1 MKEPRTPATLRV
13 PPRRQ
18 HPRLLLERDV
28 SMFNVSE
35 LQLIERYYLSQ
46 DIPITR
52 QIFSADMHTR
62 PLKSR
67 RQAPAVARSG
77 VESYILQ

>member
-18 HPRLLLERDV
+18 HPHLLLERDV
-28 SMFNVSE
+28 SMFNVSV
-35 LQLIERYYLSQ
+35 LQLIERYLFQ

-52 QIFSADMHTR
+52 QIFSADVHTR